1 MDATTPQKRKFYNS
15 LSFKLSF
22 FFVILIFIS
31 LNVMAAVFIVSERAK
46 IAGDIVKNGQVF
58 ASSTIDGIYADYV
71 QYYTHP
77 TTEDFQNFKRLTQDR
92 LSNNKDV
99 IGVSMLAMNGRILFS
114 SDEFKTEKDTSV
126 RTTSDPVL
134 LNMVKSDNTESRTTT
149 LNKQQVT
156 EIVVPLPEASG
167 GHVLSMR
174 YLVSDNTMD
183 QRMSAVYKQI
193 ILTAVILLIAVLAV
207 TIPFMLRLV
216 RPIIRLTAAA
226 EKIQTGNL
234 DVRVDI
240 KSKDEVGTLAN
251 VFNQMVDKL
260 KIYIADLK
268 VSRVKIEEQYHA
280 LKHEQI
286 RLKAS
291 IESLD
296 VGFIMT
302 DANNNVITINR
313 VAKTILSYSLTPQ
326 GTTKI
331 DTGIHEWTTDLVQT
345 RLAKSFDLKAGIDE
359 VLSTSQPIQQKE
371 LGYNGR
377 VLRLFM
383 APVLEMN
390 EGHAIDRLGTVILLE
405 DITEAKI
412 LERSKDEFFSIAS
425 HELRTPLTAIRGNT
439 SLIQTYYSNIL
450 KDKDLAEMIND
461 IHDSSIRLIA
471 IVSDFLDASRLEQ
484 GKMQYNFEAFP
495 LDKVIESILY
505 ELGGLSRS
513 KGVQLKFMDKENFR
527 LHALPEVYG
536 DKNRVK
542 QIVYNLLGNAMNY
555 TEKGSVNVSIQ
566 TLPDY
571 LKVVVSD
578 TGRGMT
584 PDAQQLLFHKFQ
596 QAGSS
601 LFTRDTTRGTGLGL
615 YISRLMVEQ
624 MKGHIQL
631 ESSVPGKGSVFS
643 FTIPI
648 AKQSDKPTLPANPT
662 QIPVAS

>member
-1 MDATTPQKRKFYNS
+1 VYVIKISKRITGPLGQLTATARQISAGNMNAVIDQSLLRQKDEAGS
-15 LSFKLSF
+15 LSRSF
-22 FFVILIFIS
+22 NL
-31 LNVMAAVFIVSERAK
+31 M
-46 IAGDIVKNGQVF
+46 
-58 ASSTIDGIYADYV
+58 
-71 QYYTHP
+71 
-77 TTEDFQNFKRLTQDR
+77 FQ
-92 LSNNKDV
+92 
-99 IGVSMLAMNGRILFS
+99 
-114 SDEFKTEKDTSV
+114 
-126 RTTSDPVL
+126 
-134 LNMVKSDNTESRTTT
+134 
-149 LNKQQVT
+149 
-156 EIVVPLPEASG
+156 
-167 GHVLSMR
+167 
-174 YLVSDNTMD
+174 
-183 QRMSAVYKQI
+183 
-193 ILTAVILLIAVLAV
+193 
-207 TIPFMLRLV
+207 
-216 RPIIRLTAAA
+216 
-226 EKIQTGNL
+226 
-234 DVRVDI
+234 
-240 KSKDEVGTLAN
+240 
-251 VFNQMVDKL
+251 KL
-260 KIYIADLK
+260 KANI
-268 VSRVKIEEQYHA
+268 HA
-280 LKHEQI
+280 LNEEKAGVERKVVERTAQLNDEKT

-302 DANNNVITINR
+302 DASNNVITINH
-313 VAKTILSYSLTPQ
+313 VAKTILCYGLTPQ

-331 DTGIHEWTTDLVQT
+331 NTAIHEWTTDLIQD
-345 RLAKSFDLKAGIDE
+345 RLSKSIDFKASIAK
-359 VLSTSQPIQQKE
+359 VLSTSQPITQKE
-371 LGYNGR
+371 MGYSGR

-383 APVLEMN
+383 APVLEMD
-390 EGHAIDRLGTVILLE
+390 EGRQIEKLGAVILLE

-484 GKMQYNFEAFP
+484 GKMQYNFESFA
-495 LDKVIESILY
+495 LDKVIESIIY
-505 ELGGLSRS
+505 ELGGLSHS
-513 KGVQLKFMDKENFR
+513 KGIDLRFLDKESFK

-542 QIVYNLLGNAMNY
+542 QIVYNLVGNAMNY
-555 TEKGSVNVSIQ
+555 TEKGSVTIGIQ

-571 LKVVVSD
+571 LKIVISD

-584 PDAQQLLFHKFQ
+584 PEAQQLLFHKFQ

-624 MKGHIQL
+624 MKGHIQI
-631 ESSVPGKGSVFS
+631 ESSTPGKGSVFS

-648 AKQSDKPTLPANPT
+648 AKQSDKPIPPTNPT